1 MIDLRLIRENPD
13 FVREQIRKLNTSAP
27 IDEIV
32 ALDAERRTLLTES
45 EGLKAERNR
54 VSKQIGG
61 MKDAAQREPLI
72 AAMKKVGDRISELAS
87 RVRQVDARLHELL
100 LEVPNLPHESVP
112 VGPDESHN
120 RIHEPHGELRHF
132 DFTPLPHWEL
142 GPALGIMDFERGI
155 KIHGARG
162 YVLKGLGARLE
173 RALINWFLDLH
184 TREHGY
190 TDVLPPFL
198 VREEAAYGSAH
209 LPKFRDTMYHDDE
222 DNLFLVPTSEM
233 PVTNLHREEILN
245 LEDLPLKY
253 VAWTPCFRREKMSAG
268 RDVRGLKRVHQFDKV
283 ELVKF
288 VRPETSDAELASLL
302 DDAEDVCRRLGLAYR
317 IVQMCTGDLS
327 FVAAMKYDIEV
338 WAPGSGEWLEVSSC
352 SNFRDFQ
359 ARRAGIRYRPAP
371 RAQPEL
377 VHTLNGAG
385 LALPRVLIAVLET
398 YQRADGSIRLPEV
411 LRPYV
416 GADVIAAQ
424 DPT

>member
-72 AAMKKVGDRISELAS
+72 AAMKKVGDRISELDA

-142 GPALGIMDFERGI
+142 GLALGIMDFERGI

-190 TDVLPPFL
+190 TEVLPPFL

-222 DNLFLVPTSEM
+222 DNLFLVPTAEM
-233 PVTNLHREEILN
+233 PVTNLHRDEILSAD
-245 LEDLPLKY
+245 ELPLKY
-253 VAWTPCFRREKMSAG
+253 VAYTPCFRRERAAAG
-268 RDVRGLKRVHQFDKV
+268 RDTRGLKRVHQFDKV
-283 ELVKF
+283 EMYWF
-288 VRPETSDAELASLL
+288 TMPETSYQAL
-302 DDAEDVCRRLGLAYR
+302 DQLVDNACDVARRLEIPYR
-317 IVQMCTGDLS
+317 LNEMCTGDLG
-327 FVAAMKYDIEV
+327 F
-338 WAPGSGEWLEVSSC
+338 
-352 SNFRDFQ
+352 
-359 ARRAGIRYRPAP
+359 
-371 RAQPEL
+371 
-377 VHTLNGAG
+377 
-385 LALPRVLIAVLET
+385 
-398 YQRADGSIRLPEV
+398 
-411 LRPYV
+411 
-416 GADVIAAQ
+416 
-424 DPT
+424 